1 MSAIFE
7 LDKTKLRQS
16 FGSASLSYDR
26 VAVLQRQVGLSM
38 LQQAVPA
45 KLSGIVV
52 DMGCGT
58 GFLTKALLNA
68 EDIERIVALDI
79 ALPMLHAARQK
90 LGDAGRLHYVC
101 GDAES
106 PPLHTNSVDTVVSN
120 LALQWCRDLTAV
132 FCGLH
137 RILKADGELFFS
149 TFGPQ
154 TLCELKQ
161 AWAEVDDYHHVNEF
175 YHETEIRRCLAD
187 AGFKEI
193 VVHSEIYRPA
203 YGSVLDLMKEL
214 KSMGAHNVSSGR
226 NKRLTTKQEMTS
238 MIEAYP
244 LNDANIE
251 ATFEVFIV
259 SARVENND

>member
-1 MSAIFE
+1 MSGVFE
-7 LDKTKLRQS
+7 LDKTKLRES

-26 VAVLQRQVGLSM
+26 VAGLQRTVGLNL
-38 LQQAVPA
+38 LQRVEPA
-45 KLSGIVV
+45 QLTGTVV
-52 DMGCGT
+52 DLGCGT
-58 GFLTKALLNA
+58 GFLTKALLDA
-68 EDIERIVALDI
+68 ENVERIVALDI

-90 LGDAGRLHYVC
+90 LGDTGRLHYIC

-106 PPLHTNSVDTVVSN
+106 PPLNTSSVDTVVSN

-137 RILKADGELFFS
+137 RILKADGELVFS

-154 TLCELKQ
+154 TLCELKR

-175 YHETEIRRCLAD
+175 YRETEIRRCLAD

-193 VVHSEIYRPA
+193 AVQSEIYRPV

-226 NKRLTTKQEMTS
+226 NKRLTTKQEMTN

>member
-1 MSAIFE
+1 MSALFE

-26 VAVLQRQVGLSM
+26 VAGLQRTVGLNL
-38 LQQAVPA
+38 LQRLAPA
-45 KLSGIVV
+45 QLTGTVI
-52 DMGCGT
+52 DLGCGT
-58 GFLTKALLNA
+58 GFLTGALLNA

-90 LGDAGRLHYVC
+90 LGNAGRLHYVC

-106 PPLHTNSVDTVVSN
+106 PPLNTNSADTVVSN

-137 RILKADGELFFS
+137 RILKPGGGLVFS
-149 TFGPQ
+149 TFGPH

-193 VVHSEIYRPA
+193 AVQSEIYRPI
-203 YGSVLDLMKEL
+203 YGSVLELMKEL

-226 NKRLTTKQEMTS
+226 NKRLTTKQEMAS

-244 LNDANIE
+244 LNDAIIK